1 MLEIACATRR
11 LALNH
16 QIHTFNLTHTIHA
29 YQPPHTVVPYHTM
42 RIVKH
47 AHTHTHMHTFY
58 HATTCVNRIVPH
70 TTPCNSHKH
79 TCIMQALTYI
89 WQMWLCMHACN
100 PDIHNPC
107 LPVCTLASTST
118 RYAGIP
124 ETNWILISSACLPS
138 EWINCNNNSSS
149 TASVVCKQVYV
160 YIYVYIN
167 G

>member
-1 MLEIACATRR
+1 MCARNCLCNEETCT
-11 LALNH
+11 
-16 QIHTFNLTHTIHA
+16 QSPDTHTFNSHNPCISATTHCCAIPHHA
-29 YQPPHTVVPYHTM
+29 HRET
-42 RIVKH
+42 
-47 AHTHTHMHTFY
+47 HTHTHAHILPR
-58 HATTCVNRIVPH
+58 HCANRIVPH
-70 TTPCNSHKH
+70 TTSCNSHKH

-89 WQMWLCMHACN
+89 WQMWLCVHACN

-118 RYAGIP
+118 CYAGIP

-138 EWINCNNNSSS
+138 EWVNCNNNSGS

-160 YIYVYIN
+160 YNIYIY